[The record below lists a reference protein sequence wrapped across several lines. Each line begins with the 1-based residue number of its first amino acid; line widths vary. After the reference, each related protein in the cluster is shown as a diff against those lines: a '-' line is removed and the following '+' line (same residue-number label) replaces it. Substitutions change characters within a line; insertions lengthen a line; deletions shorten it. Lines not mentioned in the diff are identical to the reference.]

1 MGKLYVNNRVI
12 DKYKKGMSLNDALA
26 DVFKGDIQDR
36 IKENEAFSLMTPFQ
50 MVMHDAGINK
60 YSTVGDI
67 MDSAMYT
74 SGGMDSN
81 EWLFPAWVES
91 TIREAAYDQSII
103 QYLVTTTQGVDSNIV
118 KSATLNLMSEKNK
131 PNLKKARIAEGADL
145 PLAKIVMGEH
155 AITLWK
161 HGRAIEMTYEA
172 VRRMRIELFNRHMNA
187 IINDIAFQNLDLAT
201 DVLVNGDGND
211 GSEAAKLGT
220 AENAGTISNEE
231 LIGFLMDYWFTNH
244 YSADTIVTS
253 LPLAKKIGAMF
264 FDTNLSAG
272 ASAQVRFNMPQFQS
286 NQNVTVLASN
296 VPKINGNDAIV
307 LLNRS
312 NTLIRYEE
320 NGSNIQE
327 NQQFARN
334 QTRLL
339 TVSENSGYAIGVT
352 GSNMYIEVAKA

>member
-1 MGKLYVNNRVI
+1 MSICVNSKVI
-12 DKYKKGMSLNDALA
+12 DKYKSGMSLNDSIAEVHA
-26 DVFKGDIQDR
+26 GEIQDK
-36 IKENEAFSLMTPFQ
+36 IKQNAAFEKMTPLQ

-67 MDSAMYT
+67 MDSAIYT

-91 TIREAAYDQSII
+91 TIREATYDQSIMN
-103 QYLVTTTQGVDSNIV
+103 YLVTTSQGVDSNIV
-118 KSATLNLMSEKNK
+118 KSATLNMLSDVNK
-131 PNLKKARIAEGADL
+131 PNLKKARVAEGADL
-145 PLAKIVMGEH
+145 PLAKIVMGEQ

-172 VRRMRIELFNRHMNA
+172 VRRMRIDLFTRHMNA
-187 IINDIAFQNLDLAT
+187 IINDMAFQNLDLAV
-201 DVLVNGDGND
+201 DVLATGDGNP
-211 GSEAAKLGT
+211 GSAATKIGT
-220 AENAGTISNEE
+220 TATAGTITNDE

-244 YSADTIVTS
+244 YNANTIVTS
-253 LPLAKKIGAMF
+253 LEIAKQVGAMF

-272 ASAQVRFNMPQFQS
+272 ASAQVRFNMPQFQD
-286 NQNVTVLASN
+286 NQNVTVLAAN
-296 VPKINGNDAIV
+296 LPKIGGKEPII
-307 LLNRS
+307 LLNRE
-312 NTLIRYEE
+312 NTLIRYTE

-339 TVSENSGYAIGVT
+339 TVSENSGYAIGVA
-352 GSNMYIEVAKA
+352 GSNMYIEVGNA

>member
-1 MGKLYVNNRVI
+1 MSICVNSKVI
-12 DKYKKGMSLNDALA
+12 DKYKSGMSLNDSIAEVHA
-26 DVFKGDIQDR
+26 GEIQDK
-36 IKENEAFSLMTPFQ
+36 IKANVAFEKMTPLQ

-91 TIREAAYDQSII
+91 TIREATYDQNII
-103 QYLVTTTQGVDSNIV
+103 GYLVTTSQGVDSNIV
-118 KSATLNLMSEKNK
+118 KSATLNMLSDVNK
-131 PNLKKARIAEGADL
+131 PNLKKARVAEGADL
-145 PLAKIVMGEH
+145 PLAKIVMGEQ

-172 VRRMRIELFNRHMNA
+172 VRRMRIDLFTRHMNA
-187 IINDIAFQNLDLAT
+187 IINDMAYQNLDLAV
-201 DVLVNGDGND
+201 DVLVKGDGNT
-211 GSEAAKLGT
+211 GSEVTKLGT
-220 AENAGTISNEE
+220 AENPGTIENEE
-231 LIGFLMDYWFTNH
+231 LIGFLMDYWFKNH
-244 YSADTIVTS
+244 YNADTIVTS
-253 LPLAKKIGAMF
+253 LEMAKKIGAMF

-272 ASAQVRFNMPQFQS
+272 ASTQVRFNMPQFQG
-286 NQNVTVLASN
+286 NQNVTVLAAN
-296 VPKINGNDAIV
+296 LPKIGTSKDAIV
-307 LLNRS
+307 LLNRA
-312 NTLIRYEE
+312 NTLIRYTE

-352 GSNMYIEVAKA
+352 GSNMYIEVA